1 MNTYIVLALVVIYY
15 AIVPVFLSLCPKSDK
30 TRKTA
35 YLIYLILFIPVLV
48 CGVFG
53 KVNIGNVVT
62 ITFERNGGVAD
73 KVFNFNP
80 ITKDVRD
87 IVINIFMLVPIG
99 LAVYNLSNKHRLFKA
114 ILFGLLTGAFIET
127 MQFILPIARSP
138 QLSDIILNTISSL
151 IGAVYALVL
160 SKLKRQ
166 NKEQPCEM
174 VKEQAYTGEA
184 KTSDDNNIKEIKK
197 TFKKEE
203 VLIDNKKDE

>member
-1 MNTYIVLALVVIYY
+1 MNTYIVLALVIIYY
-15 AIVPVFLSLCPKSDK
+15 AIAPIFLSLCPRSDK

-35 YLIYLILFIPVLV
+35 YLVYLILFIPVLI

-53 KVNIGNVVT
+53 KVNIGKIVT
-62 ITFERNGGVAD
+62 ITFEKSGGVAD
-73 KVFNFNP
+73 KVFNFSP

-99 LAVYNLSNKHRLFKA
+99 LATYNLSNKHRLLKA

-138 QLSDIILNTISSL
+138 QLTDIILNTISSL

-166 NKEQPCEM
+166 NKEQAREE
-174 VKEQAYTGEA
+174 VEEQTC
-184 KTSDDNNIKEIKK
+184 KLQPKPSDDDSIKEIKK

>member
-1 MNTYIVLALVVIYY
+1 MNTYIVFALVVIYY
-15 AIVPVFLSLCPKSDK
+15 AIVPIFLSLCPRSDR

-35 YLIYLILFIPVLV
+35 YLVYLILFIPVLV

-53 KVNIGNVVT
+53 KVNIGKIVT
-62 ITFERNGGVAD
+62 ITFEKSGGIAD
-73 KVFNFNP
+73 KVFNFSP

-87 IVINIFMLVPIG
+87 IVINIFMLVPMG
-99 LAVYNLSNKHRLFKA
+99 LATYNLSNKHRLLKA
-114 ILFGLLTGAFIET
+114 VLFGLLTGAFIET

-138 QLSDIILNTISSL
+138 QLTDIILNTISSL
-151 IGAVYALVL
+151 VGAVYALVL

-166 NKEQPCEM
+166 NKEQACEI
-174 VKEQAYTGEA
+174 VKEQAC
-184 KTSDDNNIKEIKK
+184 KLQPKPSDDDSIKEIKK